1 MNAHHRAALVAIAV
15 LGAAPPAFAD
25 VISDWNDQAVAFGVN
40 RKIGPPPAERIIA
53 MTQVAMFDAVN
64 SIERKY
70 RPYLVQLPADQNT
83 SREAAAA
90 AAAGTVLAG
99 INPQAQPEM
108 KAVLAHYLET
118 IPDSPAKAAGIKLG
132 EAIAAKVLEARANDG
147 ARAPDTYR
155 PRTSP
160 GVYVP
165 TESTWAPQWP
175 GVRPF
180 ALTSASQFRPAPPI
194 ALNSAEWAANY
205 NEMKELGSRTSAK
218 RSARQTE
225 DARFWLAVDG
235 RVYYPIIHKLAEAKK
250 LSVID
255 CARLYALTAIAREDA
270 LIAVFD
276 AKFHYEFWRPVTAI
290 RNGDNDDNAATER
303 DAAWQPID
311 STPMHPEYPCAH
323 CIASAS
329 LAGVVQTVFGSA
341 DIPEVSITSPT
352 APGVTHRWTN
362 VRAFADEVS
371 EARIWAGFHWRFSTE
386 VGRDMGYRIGEYV
399 VKNFMQPVAV
409 AAR

>member
-1 MNAHHRAALVAIAV
+1 MNAHHRVALLAIAV
-15 LGAAPPAFAD
+15 LGVAPPAFAD

-70 RPYLVQLPADQNT
+70 KPYLVQLPADQNT

-108 KAVLAHYLET
+108 KAVLANYLAT
-118 IPDSPAKAAGIKLG
+118 IPDSPAKAAGIRLG
-132 EAIAAKVLEARANDG
+132 EAIAAKVLEVRQNDG
-147 ARAPDTYR
+147 AKAPDTYR

-165 TESTWAPQWP
+165 TAPTWAPQWP
-175 GVRPF
+175 GVKPF
-180 ALTSASQFRPAPPI
+180 AMTSASQFRPAPPI
-194 ALNSAEWAANY
+194 ALDSAKWAANY
-205 NEMKELGSRTSAK
+205 NEMKDFGGHTSTK
-218 RSARQTE
+218 RSAKQTE

-276 AKFHYEFWRPVTAI
+276 AKYHYEFWRPVTAI
-290 RNGDNDDNAATER
+290 RNGDNDGNAATER

-323 CIASAS
+323 CIAGAS

-352 APGVTHRWTN
+352 GGGVTHRWTN

>member
-1 MNAHHRAALVAIAV
+1 MRHHPKALVV
-15 LGAAPPAFAD
+15 LAFLGLLPPAWAD
-25 VISDWNDQAVAFGVN
+25 VISDWNDVAVGFAVQRN
-40 RKIGPPPAERIIA
+40 IAPPPAERIIA

-70 RPYLVQLPADQNT
+70 RPYLVQLPTDAAT

-90 AAAGTVLAG
+90 AAAGMVLAG
-99 INPQAQPEM
+99 INPQSRDEM
-108 KAVLAHYLET
+108 NAVLANYLAS

-132 EAIAAKVLEARANDG
+132 EAVAAKVLEARDNDG

-165 TESTWAPQWP
+165 TAPTLAPQWP
-175 GVRPF
+175 GVKPF
-180 ALTSASQFRPAPPI
+180 ALTSASQFRPGPPV
-194 ALNSAEWAANY
+194 ALTSARWAADY
-205 NEMKELGSRTSAK
+205 NEMREIGSRVSAK
-218 RSARQTE
+218 RTPRQTE

-235 RVYYPIIHKLAEAKK
+235 RVYYPIIRQIAQAKE

-255 CARLYALTAIAREDA
+255 CARLFALTAMARADA

-276 AKFHYEFWRPVTAI
+276 AKYHYEFWRPVTAI
-290 RNGDNDDNAATER
+290 RNGDNDGNAATER
-303 DAAWQPID
+303 DAGWQPLD
-311 STPMHPEYPCAH
+311 QTPMHPEYPCAH
-323 CIASAS
+323 CIVSAS
-329 LAGVVQTVFGSA
+329 LAGVVQTVLGSA

-362 VRAFADEVS
+362 LRAFVDEVS
-371 EARIWAGFHWRFSTE
+371 EARISAGFHWRFSTE

-399 VKNFMQPVAV
+399 VQNYMQPVV
-409 AAR
+409 MTAR